1 MFFSTCSGLG
11 YEQQCIIV
19 KSAKAIMPP
28 NAVNSFNSNL
38 NSLSVIAFV
47 FQGCWNSVVFVCLL
61 FDHGRRVCFCGYG
74 LLPFCDA
81 KVGWVDV
88 RMCRFFFCRFAR
100 SIFFIQRFFRYGD
113 SVRAMG
119 KNCYFWHGVRLSLSL
134 KFSAVAS
141 QPGNK
146 KRKSCCTR

>member
-1 MFFSTCSGLG
+1 MFFFYLAGLG

-88 RMCRFFFCRFAR
+88 RMCRF
-100 SIFFIQRFFRYGD
+100 
-113 SVRAMG
+113 
-119 KNCYFWHGVRLSLSL
+119 
-134 KFSAVAS
+134 SAVCSFDFFYLAFW
-141 QPGNK
+141 G
-146 KRKSCCTR
+146 